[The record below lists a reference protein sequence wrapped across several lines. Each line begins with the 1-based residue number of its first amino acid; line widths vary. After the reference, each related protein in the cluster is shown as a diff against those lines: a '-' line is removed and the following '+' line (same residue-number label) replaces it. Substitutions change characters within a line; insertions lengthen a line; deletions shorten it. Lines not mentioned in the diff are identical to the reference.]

1 MGYKQIKRYME
12 IHKNT
17 IALFQIG
24 IQTDPPTNHVSCAT
38 TCKQAS
44 FLPLNSSLSILCT
57 IIIVIIIICIHKKKL
72 SNFLL
77 LPGKLLIG
85 VVLASFLMVGVIFAM
100 KCSFKIGF
108 QLRVCKYFWFS
119 DKYILQPRQI
129 HFETCPFNHHPHLT
143 CLVCK
148 IAKFLRHNN
157 NFFNWDFL
165 EIQSKNRQI
174 HQMKNTNTRKQSK
187 AERSNK
193 SSGECWAVMK
203 HLYPDQAA
211 PNIRPDQPSHY
222 YSATVPQ
229 YSSATNRQPVQGA
242 HGTVH
247 IVLII
252 IVG

>member
-1 MGYKQIKRYME
+1 MY
-12 IHKNT
+12 H
-17 IALFQIG
+17 
-24 IQTDPPTNHVSCAT
+24 HHHHHH
-38 TCKQAS
+38 
-44 FLPLNSSLSILCT
+44 
-57 IIIVIIIICIHKKKL
+57 IIIIIICIHKKKL

-129 HFETCPFNHHPHLT
+129 HFETCPFNHHHYLT
-143 CLVCK
+143 CNVCK
-148 IAKFLRHNN
+148 DAKFLHHNN
-157 NFFNWDFL
+157 NFLNEHFL
-165 EIQSKNRQI
+165 EIPSTNRQI

-211 PNIRPDQPSHY
+211 PNIRPDQPSHC
-222 YSATVPQ
+222 YSATVLQ
-229 YSSATNRQPVQGA
+229 TDNQCK
-242 HGTVH
+242 VH
-247 IVLII
+247 MAQCTLCLL
-252 IVG
+252 